1 MVMDKNNDSVDL
13 VIPESKTYHLKITCV
28 RGTVIR
34 DGTRG
39 YFDELLRIYAVDVI
53 TGYRFDN
60 ILMKKY
66 YAQHFGANVLTIES
80 LIELSGSQVDCPL
93 KPQLGYVRSLELE
106 NPIYIEARLTYIPK
120 NGAYKNKKGEL
131 VPYKTTDVYRV
142 DMAIQEDDHL
152 ERIMEQDD
160 QWFLEEKTLYAEIT
174 GKDWDPQTASAEDT
188 QIFMNIST
196 MHKIIIQRT
205 PTKQKLVQL
214 KGLLNDLIKE

>member
-1 MVMDKNNDSVDL
+1 MVMDKSNDSVDL

-34 DGTRG
+34 TRTRG

-66 YAQHFGANVLTIES
+66 YAQHFGANILTIES

-142 DMAIQEDDHL
+142 DMAIQEDDRF
-152 ERIMEQDD
+152 ERMSEQYD
-160 QWFLEEKTLYAEIT
+160 QWFVEGEKLFTEIT
-174 GKDWDPQTASAEDT
+174 GMDWNPQTAGAEDD
-188 QIFMNIST
+188 QILMNII
-196 MHKIIIQRT
+196 KVYKIIQRT
-205 PTKQKLVQL
+205 ATKQELVQL
-214 KGLLNDLIKE
+214 KNLLNDLIKE